1 MYKVVIV
8 DDEQSVRERLI
19 SLINRMKEDYE
30 IIATYENGYDALFCS
45 SLNPDILI
53 TDIKMPY
60 VDGIELIKQLKL
72 SLPLLKS
79 VIISGFDSFTYAQ
92 KAISLGVV
100 GYLTKPIS
108 FQDLKE
114 TLDAIKNSLDSQF
127 TINNNTKKLQN
138 RADTALKL
146 LQNNDLNRLIT
157 LKNIPDDFLSKLK
170 IDEINLDYRF
180 IMIGSFDFDDEAEE
194 VTFSQ
199 TELVSLYL
207 DNLINDELK
216 INHFEDKISYKL
228 FEKEIESNIL
238 LLSNSPMIKEDIQNV
253 FTAILAKIKK
263 ICSVSIS
270 IGFSE
275 MSLLNKEISFRRLY
289 RHAKRSLEYRQVVG
303 KNMVLF
309 FDDIDKGAPGTGKI
323 DENEYKDISY
333 EILYGKINNAL
344 SKVEKILQT
353 ITRENFQN
361 TYYYVLNNLL
371 DYVLK
376 SCVSLPTLYQ
386 ETHAHKD
393 IVNNLFSLK
402 TNESILEFFKK
413 LILDIDEINKKAR
426 LNKVESSFNQITNYL
441 DNNYMN
447 PTLSLDDLAQELGY
461 SLSYISA
468 ILKRN
473 NTSFTKYLTDIRMS
487 KAKILLNEENS
498 KLIAIASQ
506 VGYEDP
512 YYFSHCFKKYFGISP
527 GEFRKK

>member
-1 MYKVVIV
+1 M
-8 DDEQSVRERLI
+8 
-19 SLINRMKEDYE
+19 
-30 IIATYENGYDALFCS
+30 
-45 SLNPDILI
+45 
-53 TDIKMPY
+53 
-60 VDGIELIKQLKL
+60 
-72 SLPLLKS
+72 
-79 VIISGFDSFTYAQ
+79 
-92 KAISLGVV
+92 
-100 GYLTKPIS
+100 
-108 FQDLKE
+108 
-114 TLDAIKNSLDSQF
+114 
-127 TINNNTKKLQN
+127 
-138 RADTALKL
+138 
-146 LQNNDLNRLIT
+146 
-157 LKNIPDDFLSKLK
+157 
-170 IDEINLDYRF
+170 
-180 IMIGSFDFDDEAEE
+180 
-194 VTFSQ
+194 
-199 TELVSLYL
+199 
-207 DNLINDELK
+207 
-216 INHFEDKISYKL
+216 
-228 FEKEIESNIL
+228 
-238 LLSNSPMIKEDIQNV
+238 
-253 FTAILAKIKK
+253 
-263 ICSVSIS
+263 
-270 IGFSE
+270 
-275 MSLLNKEISFRRLY
+275 
-289 RHAKRSLEYRQVVG
+289 
-303 KNMVLF
+303 
-309 FDDIDKGAPGTGKI
+309 
-323 DENEYKDISY
+323 
-333 EILYGKINNAL
+333 
-344 SKVEKILQT
+344 
-353 ITRENFQN
+353 ENFQN

-498 KLIAIASQ
+498 KLITIASQ